1 MKNLKTLVVICT
13 VAIFVFPALAAD
25 GKSGYFLHIQKQAEI
40 GHAWA
45 EKALGDAYYYGI
57 SIEQDA
63 KNSVVWYDK
72 AAEQG
77 LADGQYALGRAY
89 YFGEGVESGDDNK
102 AVERYRKA
110 VEWYRK
116 AAEQGH
122 SDAQYALGRMYY
134 TGWFVNEDK
143 KEAAKWYQ
151 ESNNENAWRDLGNM
165 YLNGEGVEG
174 NLFGAYRA
182 FQWSAL
188 RGSKEA
194 EQDLHTIRWSDL
206 LAPSEIKF
214 LQEDFAKELQE
225 ETDYEAENISR
236 RIAVASTSI
245 ESLSAEK
252 VYERIWRSVVCVE
265 IVDAGI
271 CGSGVIIQPNIVATN
286 CHVIEDAGYI
296 RVRKYVDSRGQKY
309 IDYEASPRSDKK
321 SNAYKDRD
329 FCLLDVED
337 LWGEPAI
344 IRRYDTLKNGER
356 VYALGAPQ
364 GHDLSFSTGIISQ
377 LREKVKFPNPDD
389 NYHYRS
395 IQSDVDI
402 AGGSSGGGL
411 FDSAGNLIGHTTF
424 SDVDEEIGS
433 DVGLNF
439 SIPADIALDF

>member
-1 MKNLKTLVVICT
+1 MKNLKTLIVICAA
-13 VAIFVFPALAAD
+13 AIFAFPALAAD

-63 KNSVVWYDK
+63 KNSVVWYGK

-89 YFGEGVESGDDNK
+89 YFGEGLEFDDDNK
-102 AVERYRKA
+102 AAERYRNA

-134 TGWFVNEDK
+134 TGWGVNEDK
-143 KEAAKWYQ
+143 KEAAKWYK
-151 ESNNENAWRDLGNM
+151 ESNNENALRDLGNM
-165 YLNGEGVEG
+165 YFNGEGVERDRIE
-174 NLFGAYRA
+174 AYWA

-188 RGSKEA
+188 WGSKVA
-194 EQDLHTIRWSDL
+194 EQDLYAIRWSDHL
-206 LAPSEIKF
+206 PPSAIKS
-214 LQEDFAKELQE
+214 LQESFAERLQE
-225 ETDYEAENISR
+225 EPDYEAESISKH
-236 RIAVASTSI
+236 IAIAGTSI
-245 ESLSAEK
+245 EPLSAEK
-252 VYERIWRSVVCVE
+252 VYERIWRSVVYVE
-265 IVDAGI
+265 TDTGS
-271 CGSGVIIQPNIVATN
+271 GSGVIIQPNIVATN

-296 RVRKYVDSRGQKY
+296 TVRKYVDSRGQKY
-309 IDYEASPRSDKK
+309 IDYEASARSDKK
-321 SNAYKDRD
+321 SMYYADVGID

-377 LREKVKFPNPDD
+377 LREKSEIPD
-389 NYHYRS
+389 YPYPYPS
-395 IQSDVDI
+395 IQSDVNI

-433 DVGLNF
+433 DAGLNF

>member
-1 MKNLKTLVVICT
+1 MKNLKTLIVICAA
-13 VAIFVFPALAAD
+13 AIFAFPALAAD

-57 SIEQDA
+57 SVEQNA
-63 KNSVVWYDK
+63 KESVLWYRK

-89 YFGEGVESGDDNK
+89 YFGEGLESIDYN
-102 AVERYRKA
+102 KA

-134 TGWFVNEDK
+134 RGWGGNEYI

-151 ESNNENAWRDLGNM
+151 ESDNENAQYDLGHM
-165 YLNGEGVEG
+165 YLNGEGVERDE
-174 NLFGAYRA
+174 GAAYQA

-188 RGSKEA
+188 FGSKEA
-194 EQDLHTIRWSDL
+194 EQDLHTIRWSDYL
-206 LAPSEIKF
+206 PPYTIKF
-214 LQEDFAKELQE
+214 LREKFDERLQE
-225 ETDYEAENISR
+225 KIDYESESISR
-236 RIAVASTSI
+236 RIAVAGTSI
-245 ESLSAEK
+245 EPLSAEK

-265 IVDAGI
+265 IDAGI

-321 SNAYKDRD
+321 SKDYKDRD

-337 LWGEPAI
+337 LWGDPAI

-377 LREKVKFPNPDD
+377 LREKSEIPGYP
-389 NYHYRS
+389 YPYPS
-395 IQSDVDI
+395 IQSDVNI

-433 DVGLNF
+433 DAGLNF